1 MASRYLTKSRFKL
14 AIGCPTKLYYTG
26 KPEYANAND
35 GNEFLE
41 MLADGGFQVGEL
53 AKLKYP
59 GGIEIASKQL
69 DDAIA
74 ETKTLIQQETVT
86 LFEPA
91 IVFGDFLVR
100 VDVLVK
106 RGEVLEVIEVKAKSY
121 SGDPASLSGKRNP
134 IAGDILP
141 YVQDVAFQKYV
152 VQHAFPQATVSAYLL
167 MPDKSKHAT
176 VNGMNQWFKVHRDG
190 RSTQV
195 WVDER
200 ARQPGLADTVLT
212 CVNVDHL
219 ANEVLNTPIAI
230 PGGQGS
236 LPELAALWASHYQ
249 RDEKLPPII
258 GSQCAGCEFTADA
271 ASSLKSGFHECWKQ
285 ANGWSDKD
293 FEHGTVLDLWNFRGK
308 DKLIQQGICK
318 LSEITE
324 EDLKLTGHD
333 LSPLSIGQRQWMQVN
348 GLPDEWK
355 AKGYYLDV
363 DGLASAMRNWVY
375 PFHLIDFETAAAALP
390 FHAGRRP
397 YEQVAFQFS
406 HHLLEAD
413 GTLRHANQFL
423 NDKPGEFPNYHF
435 VRALREALRHDRG
448 TIFRWSHHENS
459 ILNAIKEQLEDES
472 DPPSDRD
479 ALIEFISSVTRDG
492 ERAMVDLADIARK
505 HYFHPFTQGSCSI
518 KKVMPAVLAS
528 SPFLRD
534 HYGKPIYGA
543 TGGISS
549 LNFKNIAWW
558 QAAPDG
564 GALDPYDL
572 LAGELEDDMDEDNP
586 GINQGGAASYAYLR
600 LQFEDLSEAERTAL
614 RRGLL
619 RYCELDTLA
628 MGFVLQG
635 WLDDL
640 KSSGLAN

>member
-35 GNEFLE
+35 GNEFME

-53 AKLKYP
+53 AKRKYP
-59 GGIEIASKQL
+59 GGIEITSKRI

-74 ETKTLIQQETVT
+74 ETETLIQQEEVT

-106 RGEVLEVIEVKAKSY
+106 RGDVLEVIEVKAKSY
-121 SGDPASLSGKRNP
+121 SGDPASLSGKRNS

-141 YVQDVAFQKYV
+141 YVQDVAYQKYV
-152 VQHAFPQATVSAYLL
+152 VQQAFPKATVSAYLL
-167 MPDKSKHAT
+167 LPDKSKHAA
-176 VNGMNQWFKVHRDG
+176 VNGMNQWFKVRRDG
-190 RSTQV
+190 RSIQV
-195 WVDER
+195 RVDDR
-200 ARQPGLADTVLT
+200 AHQAGLADTVLT

-219 ANEVLNTPIAI
+219 ANEVLNNPIEI

-236 LPELAALWASHYQ
+236 LSELAGNWASYYQ
-249 RDEKLPPII
+249 RDVKLPPII
-258 GSQCAGCEFTADA
+258 GSHCAGCEFVADA

-285 ANGWSDKD
+285 ANGWSDQD
-293 FEHGTVLDLWNFRGK
+293 FESGTVLDLWNFRGK
-308 DKLIQQGICK
+308 DKLIQQGVFK
-318 LSEITE
+318 LSEVKE
-324 EDLKLTGHD
+324 EDLKLTSHD
-333 LSPLSIGQRQWMQVN
+333 LSPLSIGQRQWMQIN

-363 DGLASAMRNWVY
+363 DGLASVMRNWVY

-406 HHLLEAD
+406 HHVLEAD
-413 GTLRHANQFL
+413 GTLRHADQFL
-423 NDKPGEFPNYHF
+423 HDVPGEFPNYHF
-435 VRALREALRHDRG
+435 VRALREALRNDQG

-459 ILNAIKEQLEDES
+459 ILNAIKEQLEGES
-472 DPPSDRD
+472 NPPPDREK
-479 ALIEFISSVTRDG
+479 LIDFINHITRGG
-492 ERAMVDLADIARK
+492 ERAMVDLADVARK
-505 HYFHPFTQGSCSI
+505 HYFHPRTQGSCSI
-518 KKVMPAVLAS
+518 KKVMPAVLGS
-528 SPFLRD
+528 SALLREI
-534 HYGKPIYGA
+534 YGKPIYGA
-543 TGGISS
+543 PGGVPS
-549 LNFKNIAWW
+549 LNFQKVAWW
-558 QAAPDG
+558 NSVPDG
-564 GALDPYDL
+564 GVRDPYEL
-572 LAGELEDDMDEDNP
+572 LAGELDDDVDENNP

-600 LQFEDLSEAERTAL
+600 LQFEDLSEAERSAL

-628 MGFVLQG
+628 MCFVLQG
-635 WLDDL
+635 WMDDL
-640 KSSGLAN
+640 KSWTLDK